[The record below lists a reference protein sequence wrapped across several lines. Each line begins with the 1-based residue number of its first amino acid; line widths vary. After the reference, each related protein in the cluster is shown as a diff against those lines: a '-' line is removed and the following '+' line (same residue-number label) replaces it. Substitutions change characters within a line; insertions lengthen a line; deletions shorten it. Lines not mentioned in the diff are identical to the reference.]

1 MQGALKG
8 SAHSQPVSA
17 LCPHSADSVSTSPAK
32 KKRAMSEFISEEL
45 LTLDEARRVA
55 ASIAKLPELLQKA

>member
-1 MQGALKG
+1 
-8 SAHSQPVSA
+8 
-17 LCPHSADSVSTSPAK
+17 
-32 KKRAMSEFISEEL
+32 MSEFISEEL